1 LSKSKRRGT
10 ILAKRS
16 NKVVDAA
23 RDALLARFAWESG
36 HADIWQVFLDGPT
49 LTAVIAGLVE
59 PWRAAGITHIAGIE
73 SRGFLLGGAV
83 ADHLGVGFL
92 AVRKSGGIL
101 PRRKIFVNTAPDY
114 RGTSHQ
120 LRIQNVLDPNAVVL
134 LVDDWAERGSQA
146 DGVRLLVE
154 QTGAQFV
161 GVSLLVDQ
169 LDDSARAKFGRV
181 TSLVRASELGEP
193 EAKASH

>member
-1 LSKSKRRGT
+1 M
-10 ILAKRS
+10 
-16 NKVVDAA
+16 VEAA
-23 RDALLARFAWESG
+23 RDAFLAKFAWESG
-36 HADIWQVFLDGPT
+36 HADIWQVFLHGPT

-59 PWRAAGITHIAGIE
+59 PWRDTGITHIAGIE

-101 PRRKIFVNTAPDY
+101 PGRKISISTAPDY
-114 RGTSHQ
+114 RGTSHE
-120 LRIQNVLDPNAVVL
+120 LRIQDVLDSKAVVL

-146 DGVRLLVE
+146 DGVRQLVE
-154 QTGAQFV
+154 QSGAHFA

-181 TSLVRASELGEP
+181 TSLVKASELGDP
-193 EAKASH
+193 AADSIH

>member
-1 LSKSKRRGT
+1 MS
-10 ILAKRS
+10 AMRS
-16 NKVVDAA
+16 NTVVAAA
-23 RDALLARFAWESG
+23 RNAFLEHFAWEAG
-36 HADIWQVFLDGPT
+36 HADIWQVFLHGPT

-59 PWRAAGITHIAGIE
+59 PWRDAGITHIAGVE

-83 ADHLGVGFL
+83 AEHLGAGFL

-101 PRRKIFVNTAPDY
+101 PGRKISIHTAPDY
-114 RGTSHQ
+114 RGISHE
-120 LRIQNVLDPNAVVL
+120 LRIQDALNFDAVVL

-154 QTGAQFV
+154 QSGARFA

-169 LDDSARAKFGRV
+169 LDDSMRAKLGRV
-181 TSLVRASELGEP
+181 TSLVRASDLGDT
-193 EAKASH
+193 EATLKR